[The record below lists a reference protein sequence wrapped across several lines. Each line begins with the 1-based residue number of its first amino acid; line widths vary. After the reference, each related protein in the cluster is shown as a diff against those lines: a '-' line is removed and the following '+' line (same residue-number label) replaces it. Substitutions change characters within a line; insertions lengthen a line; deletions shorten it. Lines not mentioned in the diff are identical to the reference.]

1 MKTDRLTRFLAIAG
15 TILAGLPIAAPIL
28 FAIVSLIAEGKFL
41 FDYLM
46 PAELF
51 FLSLA
56 GAALLIWAAIRA
68 HSRLKLL
75 LWSLGIGVAFLLGS
89 QGVAMVTGLANG
101 VIGLDSAWFG
111 VVVAML
117 VIFTLAMTALFV
129 SGILLYRDL
138 KKPTSSS

>member
-1 MKTDRLTRFLAIAG
+1 
-15 TILAGLPIAAPIL
+15 
-28 FAIVSLIAEGKFL
+28 
-41 FDYLM
+41 M

-51 FLSLA
+51 FLSLG

-117 VIFTLAMTALFV
+117 VIFILAMTALFV